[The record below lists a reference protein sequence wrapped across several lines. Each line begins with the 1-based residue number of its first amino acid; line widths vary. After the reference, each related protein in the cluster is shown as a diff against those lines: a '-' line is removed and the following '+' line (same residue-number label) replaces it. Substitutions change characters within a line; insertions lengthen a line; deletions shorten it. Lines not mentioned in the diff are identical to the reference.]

1 MGKRIIQQ
9 ARGKGSPTYK
19 SPGFKFKADA
29 KLKPISKELVKG
41 KIVDLV
47 HCAGHSAPLVRVCYD
62 DGQIVLFAAPEG
74 IRVGDKIGS
83 GPGADC
89 KPGNILPLREIPEGT
104 PIYNI
109 ESQPGDGGKF
119 CKTSGGFARVAA
131 KSLKTVT
138 VVMPSKSQKKF
149 HNDCRAV
156 VGIVAGGGRTE
167 KPFLKAG
174 TKMYKMR
181 SKNKLYPRTSACAM
195 NAVDHPF
202 GNTRSA
208 RKARNKGAS
217 KHAPPGRK
225 VGSLWPKRTGKR
237 K

>member
-9 ARGKGSPTYK
+9 ARGKGSPTYR

-29 KLKPISKELVKG
+29 RLKPVSKDLVKG

-47 HCAGHSAPLVRVCYD
+47 HCAGHGAPLARVCYD

-74 IRVGDKIGS
+74 IRVGDVVCS
-83 GPGADC
+83 GPGAPC
-89 KPGNILPLREIPEGT
+89 VPGNILSLKEVPEGT
-104 PIYNI
+104 PVYNI

-131 KSLKTVT
+131 KSSRSIT
-138 VVMPSKSQKKF
+138 VVLPSKKLKHF
-149 HNDCRAV
+149 HIDCRAV
-156 VGIVAGGGRTE
+156 VGVVAGSGRTE

-174 TKMYKMR
+174 IKMHKMR

-202 GNTRSA
+202 GNKRSA
-208 RKARNKGAS
+208 RKAKNKGAS
-217 KHAPPGRK
+217 KNAPPGKK

>member
-9 ARGKGSPTYK
+9 ARGTGSPTYK
-19 SPGFKFKADA
+19 SPGFKFKADS
-29 KLKPISKELVKG
+29 KLKPINKELVQG

-47 HCAGHSAPLVRVCYD
+47 HCAGHSAPLIRVCYD
-62 DGQIVLFAAPEG
+62 DGQMVLFAAPEN
-74 IRVGDKIGS
+74 IRVGDTISS
-83 GPGADC
+83 GPGALC
-89 KPGNILPLREIPEGT
+89 EPGNILSLKEIPEGT
-104 PIYNI
+104 TIYNI

-131 KSLKTVT
+131 KTLKTVT
-138 VVMPSKSQKKF
+138 VVMPSKQQKKF
-149 HNDCRAV
+149 NADCRAV
-156 VGIVAGGGRTE
+156 IGIVAGSGRID

-195 NAVDHPF
+195 NAIDHPF
-202 GNTRSA
+202 GNSRSS
-208 RKARNKGAS
+208 RKAKNKGAS
-217 KHAPPGRK
+217 KHASPGRK

-237 K
+237 N